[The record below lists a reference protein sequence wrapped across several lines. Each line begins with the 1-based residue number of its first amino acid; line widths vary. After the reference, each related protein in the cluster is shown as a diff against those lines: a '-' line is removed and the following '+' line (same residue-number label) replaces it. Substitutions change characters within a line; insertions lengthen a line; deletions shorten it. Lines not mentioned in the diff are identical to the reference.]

1 MRQRTRC
8 APIIAAQEA
17 RQVSCCYCLFSGIA
31 KKYGKMLTNET
42 PLSGV
47 NMNSL
52 QMDKQM
58 TQRARDIARR
68 IQQRVSEIQSK
79 ADDMETIVRE
89 VTIRVGYAAS
99 KMGNLKNQ
107 KPVQQVVST
116 QNIKKEDDSPPSRI
130 SEDAWTP
137 LFLET
142 YKKAILEPGQT
153 IIPMVNHA
161 VFRSGSF
168 GDSNGYTNGH
178 NGNIAN
184 GHTRSIDSSEQSIME
199 ESENE
204 EPTELPQ
211 AQIPKPPIVPVNLP
225 VRREA
230 SPSPPPTP
238 TPTVTKVD
246 IMQQPKIIP
255 RKEPEP
261 QMDPPTPQDPLGP
274 SEVVRESLPAEEIKS
289 NQKIQ
294 ARPAALA
301 SVISEMRAKVATRPK
316 FFDSDSDSDTEPLR
330 ASQPKPSTSTTLSKN
345 VDPTP
350 TVDTR
355 RPEPSTSKVAPVER
369 IPRTETPPPVQQPT
383 AKSSTAK
390 NTTQGQGK
398 KVTSQGRGNEC
409 KLVANIFDSDSE
421 SDTEFSKPPPKPTM
435 KVVSKNVSVASTS
448 KQNEKKE
455 AVKPTVSEREVS
467 NPLFETEQA
476 VKVAS
481 LPQKVETQ
489 KPAAKVEAKEIVQ
502 KVEPQ
507 KPVAKVEAKQAPPP
521 VAKVGRSIFSD
532 SDSDDD
538 FLKSFSKPKTPAATP
553 AAKETP
559 AAVAAAEPKV
569 VRKPDEKKTLP
580 VAPVTKPTTPLA
592 STLTIEKVETSAG
605 KTKAVTKVEPKK
617 PAKSSLFDDSDS
629 DSDLFSASSKPK
641 MLNTPNNNAKPKV
654 NTPVTTGPLK
664 SSAPSSEQTPPE
676 TATRAKK
683 EQTSEAMS
691 AKISLIADL
700 QKKIRLPGAPPP
712 AMPSK
717 AASNEKKET
726 LAAENDSGT
735 TTILKSRCRGPP
747 NRRPP
752 TRPTNVSN

>member
-1 MRQRTRC
+1 M
-8 APIIAAQEA
+8 I
-17 RQVSCCYCLFSGIA
+17 
-31 KKYGKMLTNET
+31 TNET
-42 PLSGV
+42 SPAGV
-47 NMNSL
+47 NLNSL

-68 IQQRVSEIQSK
+68 IQLRVGEIQTK
-79 ADDMETIVRE
+79 ADDMEAIVRE
-89 VTIRVGYAAS
+89 VTLRVGYAAS

-116 QNIKKEDDSPPSRI
+116 QNIKKEEDSPPNRI

-178 NGNIAN
+178 SIAN
-184 GHTRSIDSSEQSIME
+184 GHTRSMDGSERSIIE

-204 EPTELPQ
+204 EPEEPPR
-211 AQIPKPPIVPVNLP
+211 AQIPKPPVIPVNLP
-225 VRREA
+225 IRRDA
-230 SPSPPPTP
+230 SPSLPPTP
-238 TPTVTKVD
+238 TPIATKVG
-246 IMQQPKIIP
+246 IMQQPTIIP
-255 RKEPEP
+255 RQEPEP
-261 QMDPPTPQDPLGP
+261 QVEPHTPQDTSG
-274 SEVVRESLPAEEIKS
+274 VTRESLPAEEINS
-289 NQKIQ
+289 TQKIQ

-301 SVISEMRAKVATRPK
+301 SVISEMRAKVATRQK

-330 ASQPKPSTSTTLSKN
+330 ISQPKPSTSTTLPKD
-345 VDPTP
+345 VAIDPSP
-350 TVDTR
+350 VPR
-355 RPEPSTSKVAPVER
+355 RSEPSISRITPVER
-369 IPRTETPPPVQQPT
+369 ISKTEVPPALQRLT

-390 NTTQGQGK
+390 NTTQGQ
-398 KVTSQGRGNEC
+398 GNEC

-435 KVVSKNVSVASTS
+435 KAVAKNSSVVSTS

-455 AVKPTVSEREVS
+455 AVKSTLSEREIS
-467 NPLFETEQA
+467 NPLFEGEQS
-476 VKVAS
+476 VKIAS
-481 LPQKVETQ
+481 VPLKVETKPVEKIVEIQ
-489 KPAAKVEAKEIVQ
+489 KPVANVETKKSET
-502 KVEPQ
+502 VETKTAP
-507 KPVAKVEAKQAPPP
+507 PVAKVEAKQAPPP

-538 FLKSFSKPKTPAATP
+538 FLKSFSKPKTPAATT

-559 AAVAAAEPKV
+559 AAAAAEPKV
-569 VRKPDEKKTLP
+569 VRNRMRRHFPLLP
-580 VAPVTKPTTPLA
+580 WCVFHTFNISVLMSILVLICKFSGQSHHTTRIDA
-592 STLTIEKVETSAG
+592 YCWKSGDKCRENKGSNKRGT
-605 KTKAVTKVEPKK
+605 KK
-617 PAKSSLFDDSDS
+617 PAKI
-629 DSDLFSASSKPK
+629 FSIRRHKPK
-641 MLNTPNNNAKPKV
+641 MLNTPNNTKPKV

-664 SSAPSSEQTPPE
+664 SAPSSEQTLPE
-676 TATRAKK
+676 TATGAKK
-683 EQTSEAMS
+683 EQTSKAMS

-717 AASNEKKET
+717 DASNEKKDT
-726 LAAENDSGT
+726 LAAENGNGT

>member
-1 MRQRTRC
+1 MLR
-8 APIIAAQEA
+8 
-17 RQVSCCYCLFSGIA
+17 IA

-211 AQIPKPPIVPVNLP
+211 AQIPKPPIVPVVLP
-225 VRREA
+225 VRRDP

-246 IMQQPKIIP
+246 IMQQPKIISH
-255 RKEPEP
+255 KEPVPEVEP
-261 QMDPPTPQDPLGP
+261 QTPQDPLGP
-274 SEVVRESLPAEEIKS
+274 SEVVRESLPAEEITS
-289 NQKIQ
+289 TQKIQ

-301 SVISEMRAKVATRPK
+301 SVISEMRAKVATRQK

-330 ASQPKPSTSTTLSKN
+330 TSQPKPSTSTTVPKT
-345 VDPTP
+345 VEPTP
-350 TVDTR
+350 MPAVR
-355 RPEPSTSKVAPVER
+355 RQEPSTSKVTPVER
-369 IPRTETPPPVQQPT
+369 IPKTEAPPSVQPS
-383 AKSSTAK
+383 AKGSTAK
-390 NTTQGQGK
+390 NSTQGQGIK
-398 KVTSQGRGNEC
+398 DTNQKQGNEC

-435 KVVSKNVSVASTS
+435 KAVSKNASVASTS

-455 AVKPTVSEREVS
+455 TVKPTVSEREVS

-481 LPQKVETQ
+481 LPQKVET
-489 KPAAKVEAKEIVQ
+489 KKTVQ
-502 KVEPQ
+502 KVETQ
-507 KPVAKVEAKQAPPP
+507 KPVAKVETKEAVQKVETQKPAPKVETKQAPPP

-559 AAVAAAEPKV
+559 AAVAAEPKV

-592 STLTIEKVETSAG
+592 STPTIEKVETSSG
-605 KTKAVTKVEPKK
+605 KTKTVTKVEPKK

-717 AASNEKKET
+717 AASNEKKD
-726 LAAENDSGT
+726 AATFENDAGT

>member
-1 MRQRTRC
+1 M
-8 APIIAAQEA
+8 I
-17 RQVSCCYCLFSGIA
+17 
-31 KKYGKMLTNET
+31 TNET
-42 PLSGV
+42 SPAGV
-47 NMNSL
+47 NLNSL

-68 IQQRVSEIQSK
+68 IQQRVGEIQTK
-79 ADDMETIVRE
+79 ADDMEAIVRE
-89 VTIRVGYAAS
+89 VTLRVGYAAS

-116 QNIKKEDDSPPSRI
+116 QNIKKEEDSPPNRI

-178 NGNIAN
+178 SIAN
-184 GHTRSIDSSEQSIME
+184 GHTRSMDGSERSIIE

-204 EPTELPQ
+204 EPEEPPR
-211 AQIPKPPIVPVNLP
+211 AQIPKPPVIPVNLP
-225 VRREA
+225 IRRDA
-230 SPSPPPTP
+230 SPSLPPTP
-238 TPTVTKVD
+238 TPIATKVG
-246 IMQQPKIIP
+246 IMQQPTIIP
-255 RKEPEP
+255 RQEPEP
-261 QMDPPTPQDPLGP
+261 QVEPHTPQDTSG
-274 SEVVRESLPAEEIKS
+274 VTRESLPAEEINS
-289 NQKIQ
+289 TQKIQ

-301 SVISEMRAKVATRPK
+301 SVISEMRAKVATRQK

-330 ASQPKPSTSTTLSKN
+330 ISQPKPSTSTTLPKD
-345 VDPTP
+345 VAIDPTP
-350 TVDTR
+350 VPR
-355 RPEPSTSKVAPVER
+355 RSEPSISRITPVER
-369 IPRTETPPPVQQPT
+369 ISKTEVPPALQRLT

-390 NTTQGQGK
+390 NTTQGQ
-398 KVTSQGRGNEC
+398 GNEC

-435 KVVSKNVSVASTS
+435 KAVAKNSSVVSTS

-455 AVKPTVSEREVS
+455 AVKSTLSEREIS
-467 NPLFETEQA
+467 NPLFEGEQS
-476 VKVAS
+476 VKIAS
-481 LPQKVETQ
+481 VPLKVETKPVEKIVEIQ
-489 KPAAKVEAKEIVQ
+489 KPVANVETKKSET
-502 KVEPQ
+502 VETKTAP
-507 KPVAKVEAKQAPPP
+507 PVAKVEAKQAPPP

-538 FLKSFSKPKTPAATP
+538 FLKSFSKPKTPAATT

-559 AAVAAAEPKV
+559 AAAAAEPKV
-569 VRKPDEKKTLP
+569 VKKPDEKTLSA
-580 VAPVTKPTTPLA
+580 APVTKATTPLA
-592 STLTIEKVETSAG
+592 STPTVGKVETSAG
-605 KTKAVTKVEPKK
+605 KTKATTNVEPKN
-617 PAKSSLFDDSDS
+617 PQKSSLFDDSDS

-641 MLNTPNNNAKPKV
+641 MLNTPNNTKPKV
-654 NTPVTTGPLK
+654 NIPVTTGPLK
-664 SSAPSSEQTPPE
+664 SAPSSEQTLPE
-676 TATRAKK
+676 TATGAKK
-683 EQTSEAMS
+683 EQTSKAMS

-717 AASNEKKET
+717 DASNEKKDT
-726 LAAENDSGT
+726 LAAENGNGT